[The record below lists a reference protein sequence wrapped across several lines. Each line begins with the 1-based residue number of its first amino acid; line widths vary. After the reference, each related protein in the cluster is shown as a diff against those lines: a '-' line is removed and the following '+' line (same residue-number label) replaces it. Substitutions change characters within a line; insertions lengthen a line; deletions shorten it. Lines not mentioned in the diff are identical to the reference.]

1 MSIHAVWKAEIHAAD
16 ITFVREIVCEDV
28 HGEGGAADVH
38 LVADVAALGVL
49 RGQGLVGLPVS
60 G

>member
-1 MSIHAVWKAEIHAAD
+1 M
-16 ITFVREIVCEDV
+16 CEDV

-49 RGQGLVGLPVS
+49 RGHGFVGLLVS
-60 G
+60 RQIRF